1 MMYDPYQAAK
11 AAKRVERKNQAQLR
25 AGYYHLLADPMGRW
39 LLSSIVSRCKLYEPV
54 NSPEEEGIRRVAL
67 MIRNDI
73 ETLGLMN
80 RWQEAERE
88 YAAYNQEIMHML
100 EQTEAKEETE

>member
-1 MMYDPYQAAK
+1 MYDQYAAAK

-39 LLSSIVSRCKLYEPV
+39 LLSSIVSRCKLYDPV
-54 NSPEEEGIRRVAL
+54 NSPEEEGTRRVAL

-88 YAAYNQEIMHML
+88 YAEYNQEIMHML
-100 EQTEAKEETE
+100 EQTEAKEENE